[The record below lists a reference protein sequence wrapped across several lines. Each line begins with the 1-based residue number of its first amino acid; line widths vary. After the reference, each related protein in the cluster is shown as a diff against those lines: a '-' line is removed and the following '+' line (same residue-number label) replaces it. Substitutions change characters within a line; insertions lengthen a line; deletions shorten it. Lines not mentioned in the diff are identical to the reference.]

1 MIFRLTRKLAKK
13 IGIGLS
19 KYVPPD
25 NNPFADWTAHL
36 FTAQRTQYVI
46 VTNTAS
52 LYSMVMYGKGI
63 TNTNRLTQ
71 DSLSYM
77 SEFMANDGNEFL
89 YRRLIVPYAGRILFS
104 KATDRRVLGSIN
116 ELVFEAKFYLVERE
130 ESPFGASLLLN
141 ESPMSLL
148 GYNTPR
154 DAFKALRIA
163 EMNIKNG
170 IKDDAK

>member
-1 MIFRLTRKLAKK
+1 MIFRLTQKLAKK
-13 IGIGLS
+13 IGIGPLE
-19 KYVPPD
+19 YVPPD

-46 VTNTAS
+46 LTNTPS

-63 TNTNRLTQ
+63 TDDNRLVQ
-71 DSLSYM
+71 SSLNYM
-77 SEFMANDGNEFL
+77 SEFMADDGNEFL
-89 YRRLIVPYAGRILFS
+89 YRRLIVPHTGQILFS

-116 ELVFEAKFYLVERE
+116 DLVFQAKFYLVERE
-130 ESPFGASLLLN
+130 ESPFGASFLLN

-148 GYNTPR
+148 GYSTPR

-163 EMNIKNG
+163 EMNIKNS
-170 IKDDAK
+170 IEDDAK

>member
-1 MIFRLTRKLAKK
+1 MIFRLTQKLAKK
-13 IGIGLS
+13 IGIGVS

-77 SEFMANDGNEFL
+77 SEFMPDDGNEFI
-89 YRRLIVPYAGRILFS
+89 YQRLIVPYAGRILFS
-104 KATDRRVLGSIN
+104 KATDRRVLGSMN

-130 ESPFGASLLLN
+130 ESPIGASFLLN
-141 ESPMSLL
+141 ESPMSLI
-148 GYNTPR
+148 GYERPR
-154 DAFKALRIA
+154 DAFKALRIV
-163 EMNIKNG
+163 ESNIDNG
-170 IKDDAK
+170 IKGDVQ